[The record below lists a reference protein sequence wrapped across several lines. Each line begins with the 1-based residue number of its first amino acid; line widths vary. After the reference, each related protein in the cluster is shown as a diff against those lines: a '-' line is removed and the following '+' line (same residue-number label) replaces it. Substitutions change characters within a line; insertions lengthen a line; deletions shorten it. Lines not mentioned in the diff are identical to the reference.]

1 MGPSVA
7 SSVHI
12 PEILS
17 QIALNRQTSH
27 SVTEVLEVAHTV
39 ILVVNLDVYNHTG
52 PQESIAGHDITE
64 LATLVYV

>member
-1 MGPSVA
+1 MGPLVA

-17 QIALNRQTSH
+17 QNVLNRQTLH
-27 SVTEVLEVAHTV
+27 TVTEVPEVTHTV
-39 ILVVNLDVYNHTG
+39 ILLDHLDVSNHTG

-64 LATLVYV
+64 LATVVYV

>member
-1 MGPSVA
+1 MGPLVA

-17 QIALNRQTSH
+17 QNALNRQTCH
-27 SVTEVLEVAHTV
+27 TVTEVPEVAHTL
-39 ILVVNLDVYNHTG
+39 ILLVNIDVSNHTV

>member
-1 MGPSVA
+1 MGPLVA

-17 QIALNRQTSH
+17 QNALNRQTYH
-27 SVTEVLEVAHTV
+27 TVTEVLEVAHIV
-39 ILVVNLDVYNHTG
+39 ILMVNLDVSNHTG
-52 PQESIAGHDITE
+52 AQESIAGHDVTE